1 MARKNTNKPNR
12 AKSGST
18 REAVKIVALLVIIF
32 IELGIVAGSI
42 WYYGFSQPR
51 TEEEI
56 EKAAASFAKEF
67 FTVEYNSITG
77 QEGKDFMTDSQA
89 EQVLDSGRVGAWK
102 EQELAIQVK
111 GDVEVSIIEQKLR
124 TAVARAIFWQHEEAK
139 DKTGKEYLIY
149 YDLDLIRAD
158 GRWLVNK
165 IRVANTEELETL
177 RKNRGV
183 FEEDNGE
190 TE

>member
-1 MARKNTNKPNR
+1 MARKNTNKPSR
-12 AKSGST
+12 ARAG
-18 REAVKIVALLVIIF
+18 RAGEAVKIVAMLVIIF

-42 WYYGFSQPR
+42 WYYGSFQPR
-51 TEEEI
+51 AAEEI
-56 EKAAASFAKEF
+56 ERTAASFTKEF
-67 FTVEYNSITG
+67 FTTDYSSITG
-77 QEGKDFMTDSQA
+77 QEGKDFMTDGQA
-89 EQVLDSGRVGAWK
+89 EKVLVSGRVGIWK

-111 GDVEVSIIEQKLR
+111 GDVEVSILEQKIR
-124 TAVARAIFWQHEEAK
+124 SAVARAIFWQHEEAK
-139 DKTGKEYLIY
+139 GKTGKDYLIY
-149 YDLDLIRAD
+149 YDLDLVRAD
-158 GRWLVNK
+158 GRWLVDK